1 MGKACVKLE
10 ARGLSVGD
18 KRQKEVRAT
27 KLKKDPT
34 KKRNNKA
41 PLQKKVLFFGQ
52 MVTLWPELQTL
63 SIGSRG
69 STFGPDVALDSLF
82 MTNMGSNRCI

>member
-18 KRQKEVRAT
+18 KRQKEVRTT
-27 KLKKDPT
+27 KLKKVPT
-34 KKRNNKA
+34 KKRNKKE

-52 MVTLWPELQTL
+52 MVTL
-63 SIGSRG
+63 
-69 STFGPDVALDSLF
+69 
-82 MTNMGSNRCI
+82 